1 MLMISFLLLKRHLK
15 KLKLDNHIHTRTQ
28 VLTFSDNANLAQK
41 EIVGACCPP
50 SSFVSL
56 LVIHKV

>member
-1 MLMISFLLLKRHLK
+1 MLVISFLLLKIHLK
-15 KLKLDNHIHTRTQ
+15 IKSLQSERAQI
-28 VLTFSDNANLAQK
+28 LTFSDNANLAQK